1 MISIESDDSF
11 SPIKKA
17 NVIVIDEPNDGIPYP
32 CSDTGGSTVI

>member
-11 SPIKKA
+11 SPIKK
-17 NVIVIDEPNDGIPYP
+17 NSVVIIDENNDGIPYP